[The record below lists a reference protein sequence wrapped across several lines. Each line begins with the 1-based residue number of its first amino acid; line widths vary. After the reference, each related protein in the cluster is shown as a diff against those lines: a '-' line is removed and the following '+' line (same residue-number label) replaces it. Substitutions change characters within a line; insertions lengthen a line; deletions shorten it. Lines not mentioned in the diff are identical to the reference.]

1 MTENKQNNVNQNNVV
16 DLEFDDAYQDINVK
30 GEIFRLDL
38 SDIAL
43 KKLSVRFRDTG
54 KRLQEIDV
62 EMDPETA
69 TEEDI
74 DRLMEATQTE
84 LRQTIDKT
92 FGDGQYDRLY
102 ELAGGSTSNILKF
115 ITICTNIIDDRREK
129 QQKEAQQSK
138 AQQHLKQ
145 KRRNAPKKTAGTKQ

>member
-16 DLEFDDAYQDINVK
+16 DLEFDDAYQDIGVK

-38 SDIAL
+38 SDLAL

-54 KRLQEIDV
+54 IRLQELDT
-62 EMDPETA
+62 ELNPDTA

-74 DRLMEATQTE
+74 ERIMDAIQSEMKQA
-84 LRQTIDKT
+84 IDKT
-92 FGDGQYDRLY
+92 FGEGEYDRLY
-102 ELAGGSTSNILKF
+102 KLAGGSTSNILKF
-115 ITICTNIIDDRREK
+115 INTCTNIIDDRREK